1 MGLGAFF
8 LVVRLFSFTFFSFYP
23 LYIQFNG
30 KLHASA
36 LCRLRNRGNLSFLLV
51 VLTIYTLLVRFV
63 PQADQLTEEQIS
75 EYREAFQLFDRDG
88 DGTITAAELG
98 VVLRSFGMN
107 PDESE
112 LNDMVRDKKGENFF

>member
-1 MGLGAFF
+1 M
-8 LVVRLFSFTFFSFYP
+8 
-23 LYIQFNG
+23 
-30 KLHASA
+30 
-36 LCRLRNRGNLSFLLV
+36 
-51 VLTIYTLLVRFV
+51 LTIYTLLVRFV

-112 LNDMVRDKKGENFF
+112 LNDMVRDKKGENFFLTVVAY

>member
-1 MGLGAFF
+1 M
-8 LVVRLFSFTFFSFYP
+8 
-23 LYIQFNG
+23 
-30 KLHASA
+30 
-36 LCRLRNRGNLSFLLV
+36 
-51 VLTIYTLLVRFV
+51 LTIYTLLVRFV